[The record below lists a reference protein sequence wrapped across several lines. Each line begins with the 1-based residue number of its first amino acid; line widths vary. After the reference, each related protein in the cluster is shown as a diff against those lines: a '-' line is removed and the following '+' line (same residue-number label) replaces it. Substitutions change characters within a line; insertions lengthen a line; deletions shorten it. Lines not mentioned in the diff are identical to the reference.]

1 MSTRQDI
8 TKDYKFDE
16 IEEKWLDKWDKR
28 MYFFD
33 ESSKK
38 DSFIIDTPPPYPT
51 GDFHIGNGLNWSY
64 IDFIARYNRMNGL
77 NVMFPQGW
85 DCHGLPTEVKVEE
98 TYNITKKS
106 VEREKFRQLCEELTL
121 KNISRMKRTMIRL
134 GYSID
139 WNKEYI
145 TMFPEYYKKT
155 QISFVKMYNKG
166 LVYREEHPVNY
177 CPRCGTAIAFAE
189 VEYTP
194 RESSLNFIKF
204 DIDAEPTVSESQ
216 IKDFRV
222 SDQILEAPPFAKTYT
237 ERSQSRLVQDG
248 VEEPV
253 GFRDEPK
260 FFIIIATTRPEL
272 LSACVAVAVNPNDSR
287 NNYLI
292 GKKVKV
298 PLFGHKVEVIG
309 DNDVDPEFG
318 TGIVMIC
325 TFGDKDDVKWWKKHS
340 LDLRRSI
347 DLNGKMTAI
356 AGKYEGM
363 TIEESRKA
371 IINDLKK
378 EGLLIDERKIEQNVG
393 CCWRCDTPIEIF
405 SEVQWFIR
413 VDSEKVL
420 KMAEAIRW
428 IPEYMYHRLKNWA
441 ESMEWDWC
449 ISRQRVFATPIP
461 VWYCKN
467 CGEIKVADLD
477 WLPLDPTNSMP
488 RTPCSKCGSTD
499 FIGEEDVLD
508 TWMDSSLSALNVAGW
523 DGYNE
528 DELEPLE
535 LRPQGHDIIRTWA
548 FYTILRTMELTGRKP
563 WYTLFINGMIL
574 GEDGYKMSKSRG
586 NIISPEEIIK
596 NYGAD
601 TFRLW
606 AASAGRPG
614 SDILFR
620 WEDVKAAS
628 RFLRKLWNVF
638 RFCMFHLKGQ
648 EEDYCMEDTK
658 KEEKSVVD
666 LWLLSELHE
675 VVNNIERGM
684 KEYRFDE
691 AVKEV
696 RSFVWGVFADNYIE
710 MVKYRLYSEN
720 DKSAID
726 TIKITLDVISRLLAP
741 FAPFI
746 SEEIYFNIADESVH
760 TRTYP
765 RSSEII
771 YDADAYKRGS
781 AMKDIVKEVRRYKS
795 ESGIPL
801 NREISGLRIYEE
813 EGLLKDDDLL
823 VIEKTVNSKKTE
835 LYREKPDFGL
845 KVVDVVPNM
854 KNIGQT
860 FKKRSKDIVNLI
872 KKEKELGRIKKGYK
886 INIEIDGEKIEIDDS
901 YYHVKEEYVTAEGT
915 EIKLLSIDDKIT
927 VAILI

>member
-8 TKDYKFDE
+8 TKDYIFDE
-16 IEEKWLDKWDKR
+16 IEERWLNTWDKK
-28 MYFFD
+28 MYFYD

-38 DSFIIDTPPPYPT
+38 DNFIIDTPPPYPT

-64 IDFIARYNRMNGL
+64 IDFIARYNRMKGL

-106 VEREKFRQLCEELTL
+106 VGRDNFRQLCEDLTL

-139 WNKEYI
+139 WSKEYI
-145 TMFPEYYKKT
+145 TMLPEYYKKT
-155 QISFVKMYNKG
+155 QISFIKMYNKG
-166 LVYREEHPVNY
+166 LIYRDEHPVNY

-204 DIDAEPTVSESQ
+204 EVEIEKPV
-216 IKDFRV
+216 DFC
-222 SDQILEAPPFAKTYT
+222 
-237 ERSQSRLVQDG
+237 
-248 VEEPV
+248 EEPKV
-253 GFRDEPK
+253 SV
-260 FFIIIATTRPEL
+260 IIATTRPEL
-272 LSACVAVAVNPNDSR
+272 LPACVAVAVNPDDDR

-298 PLFGHKVEVIG
+298 PLFGHSVRVIG
-309 DNDVDPEFG
+309 DNDVDPKFG
-318 TGIVMIC
+318 TGVVMIC

-340 LDLRRSI
+340 LDLRRAI
-347 DLNGKMTAI
+347 DLNGRMTAL

-363 TIEESRKA
+363 TIEQSRNA
-371 IINDLKK
+371 IINDLRN
-378 EGLLIDERKIEQNVG
+378 EGLLVDEKKIEQSVG

-405 SEVQWFIR
+405 SEVQWFMR
-413 VDSEKVL
+413 VESDKVL
-420 KMAEAIRW
+420 KMAESIRW
-428 IPEYMYHRLKNWA
+428 IPEYMFHRLKNWA

-467 CGEIKVADLD
+467 CGEVKVADLD
-477 WLPLDPTNSMP
+477 WLPLDPTSSMP
-488 RTPCSKCGSTD
+488 KTPCSRCGSTD

-508 TWMDSSLSALNVAGW
+508 TWMDSSLSAVNVAGW

-528 DELEPLE
+528 DKLRSLE

-548 FYTILRTMELTGRKP
+548 FYTILRTMELTGKKP
-563 WYTLFINGMIL
+563 WNTLFVNGMVL

-586 NIISPEEIIK
+586 NVISPDEIIA

-606 AASAGRPG
+606 SASAGRPG

-620 WEDVKAAS
+620 WDDVKAAS
-628 RFLRKLWNVF
+628 RFLRKLWNIF
-638 RFCMFHLKGQ
+638 RFCMPHLKKSK
-648 EEDYCMEDTK
+648 DYCCIDDIK
-658 KEEKSVVD
+658 KEKRVVD

-675 VVNNIERGM
+675 VINNIEQDM

-691 AVKEV
+691 AVKEI

-710 MVKYRLYSEN
+710 MVKYRLYTEN
-720 DKSAID
+720 DKSAVD
-726 TIKITLDVISRLLAP
+726 TIETALEIISRLLAP

-746 SEEIYFNIADESVH
+746 SEEIYSNLSSESVH
-760 TRTYP
+760 IQPYP
-765 RSSEII
+765 RPEEIV
-771 YDADAYKRGS
+771 YDSDAYKRGS
-781 AMKDIVKEVRRYKS
+781 IIKDVIKEVRRYKS
-795 ESGIPL
+795 ELGIPL
-801 NREISGLRIYEE
+801 NKEIASLKIYDED
-813 EGLLKDDDLL
+813 GLLKEDDLTD
-823 VIEKTVNSKKTE
+823 IEKTINSRETD
-835 LYREKPDFGL
+835 LYRERPNFEL
-845 KVVDVVPNM
+845 KVVDVIPNM
-854 KNIGQT
+854 KSIGQT
-860 FKKRSKDIVNLI
+860 FKGRSKSIVELI
-872 KKEKELGRIKKGYK
+872 KKEKELGRIEKGKK
-886 INIEIDGEKIEIDDS
+886 INIETDGEKIELDDR
-901 YYHVKEEYVTAEGT
+901 YYLVKEEYVTAEGA
-915 EIKLLSIDDKIT
+915 EIKLLSINDKLT
-927 VAILI
+927 VAVLL